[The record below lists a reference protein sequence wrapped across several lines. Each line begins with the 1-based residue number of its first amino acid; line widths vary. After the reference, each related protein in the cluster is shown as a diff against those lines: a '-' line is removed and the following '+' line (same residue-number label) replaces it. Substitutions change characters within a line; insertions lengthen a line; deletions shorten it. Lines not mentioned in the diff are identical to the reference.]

1 MWGYVYWAV
10 VLNYQSLN
18 KRKKILNLA
27 VKSQLLISSLKRY
40 HWWFAGIK
48 LIQIST
54 FQLLIGWIKPC
65 FTAGKANRDLRLS
78 RNLRTPG
85 NAHLHIDSLCFYYSF
100 VLVDDRIECKF
111 TFIILHSY
119 FVFPCMCQK
128 LVRLQRKSRR
138 FSLHFVAAERPYV
151 SSLQNRSTTKTAFC
165 YHKPC
170 ESVGVRFFVQPFLY
184 HHALHVLRGLFFY
197 YTDPSSSVLTSHQ
210 TRAVSVLVVS
220 RSVALR
226 RYLQFFPSPSS
237 VYFLP
242 QRDLTF
248 W

>member
-1 MWGYVYWAV
+1 
-10 VLNYQSLN
+10 
-18 KRKKILNLA
+18 
-27 VKSQLLISSLKRY
+27 
-40 HWWFAGIK
+40 
-48 LIQIST
+48 
-54 FQLLIGWIKPC
+54 
-65 FTAGKANRDLRLS
+65 LRLS

-184 HHALHVLRGLFFY
+184 HHALHVLRGLFFFIP
-197 YTDPSSSVLTSHQ
+197 TRPRQFWLLIRPEPSLYSWCPAQSLSGDTYNFFLHLPPYIFFPNAISPFDKSYA
-210 TRAVSVLVVS
+210 RVVS
-220 RSVALR
+220 STQGSNCIPSCEVAR
-226 RYLQFFPSPSS
+226 VTPGCATCYLPSYYYFFF
-237 VYFLP
+237 VMHFYAI
-242 QRDLTF
+242 
-248 W
+248 